1 MIRTVVGV
9 TFIALIIVFILPFLI
24 LSTWIS
30 GSADFMFEMA
40 MKSLRIFLRI
50 VGVRVR
56 TEGAENIPAR
66 PCVFVSNHVSNL
78 DPPALV
84 PYIPRRVA
92 ILAKKEVFRI
102 PILSIGFHQVGVIP
116 VDRGDTE
123 SAAASVDAAIQSLRN
138 GRSFLVF
145 AEGTR
150 SRDGRLRR
158 FKNGTFLMAIRAGA
172 AVVPVS
178 LIGTQRLMRKGEWY
192 IRPGEVVVR
201 FGPFVDAAQYSLDGR
216 EQLRNRIHDLVAE
229 NLPPDQAPEP

>member
-1 MIRTVVGV
+1 MIRTILGV
-9 TFIALIIVFILPFLI
+9 TFLALAIAFILPFLI
-24 LSTWIS
+24 VYTWLS

-40 MKSLRIFLRI
+40 MKALRLGLRI

-56 TEGAENIPAR
+56 VEGTENIPAR

-92 ILAKKEVFRI
+92 ILAKKEVFRT
-102 PILSIGFHQVGVIP
+102 PILSIGLRQTGIIP

-123 SAAASVDAAIQSLRN
+123 AAAASVDIAIQAMRE

-150 SRDGRLRR
+150 SRDGRLKR
-158 FKNGTFLMAIRAGA
+158 FKNGTFVMAIRAGA

-178 LIGTQRLMRKGEWY
+178 LIGTQRLMRKGEWF
-192 IRPGEVVVR
+192 IRPGEVTAR
-201 FGPFVDAAQYSLDGR
+201 FGPCVDAAQFSVAKR
-216 EQLRNRIHDLVAE
+216 EELRDRVHDLVAAG
-229 NLPPDQAPEP
+229 LPPDQAPEE